1 MLYELRI
8 YHPMPGRLPD
18 LVERIGAVMPPFF
31 ERHGFAPR
39 LGQWTGVAGSPVFA
53 WMLRWPS
60 LEARLAAFAALGA
73 DAEWNALRV
82 RTNGPGEMV
91 RRYDLRLLS
100 PSRAGAALVLD
111 RRAPAHG
118 LYGVPACGLY
128 EVRTLPVAVGRSGA
142 AEEALATIDLPALA
156 ATGTTVAGV
165 FDNLFGGATPGVT
178 LLLGWPDVAR
188 RRAALD
194 AYERRPEVVQARRS
208 ERERWAGEHVFGEAT
223 SLLLEPTRYCAIDLQ
238 TATFPRKT
246 P

>member
-1 MLYELRI
+1 MLCELRI
-8 YHPMPGRLPD
+8 YHPMPGRLAD

-39 LGQWTGVAGSPVFA
+39 LGQWTGVAGSPSPVFA

-60 LEARLAAFAALGA
+60 LEARMAAFAALGA

-100 PSRAGAALVLD
+100 PSRAGAAQVPE
-111 RRAPAHG
+111 RRAPAC
-118 LYGVPACGLY
+118 ALY

-142 AEEALATIDLPALA
+142 AEEALAATDLPALA
-156 ATGTTVAGV
+156 ASGTTVAAV

-178 LLLGWPDVAR
+178 LLLGWPDFER
-188 RRAALD
+188 RHAALD
-194 AYERRPEVVQARRS
+194 AYERRAEVVQARRA
-208 ERERWAGEHVFGEAT
+208 ERERWAGEHVYGEAT
-223 SLLLEPTRYCAIDLQ
+223 SLLLEPTRYGAIDLQ